1 MSDTESKNPNTRA
14 DEVPTGKNV
23 MFSFR
28 LPRAELDSLEQAAA
42 TAGMPISEYL
52 RKVAGMRPDAS
63 VLAHPQYGVSI
74 GTTYSQSGTLVT
86 WSETTPNVS
95 AAGAEASREVTE
107 QAARETQ
114 ATLQPKDE

>member
-1 MSDTESKNPNTRA
+1 MSDTESKSANTRP
-14 DEVPTGKNV
+14 DETQAGKNV

-42 TAGMPISEYL
+42 AAGMPISEYL

-63 VLAHPQYGVSI
+63 VLAHPQFSVSI

-86 WSETTPNVS
+86 WTETTPTGS
-95 AAGAEASREVTE
+95 AAGAEATREVTE
-107 QAARETQ
+107 EAARKMQES
-114 ATLQPKDE
+114 LQPKDE